1 MNEYNTTI
9 KHVITTSGELW
20 INSIIRENMP
30 GVMYFEFLDGPGLNL
45 LSTMKVSSLNE
56 LNTYKHK
63 LSKDGLFMYYCL
75 QVKTKELLDN
85 NQKSDLSSQVYCD
98 YINDRWVLY
107 NGDEIIDTNEKLSV
121 VLENKTEDNV
131 GFAVKPIFS
140 ICYLHKCLEDK
151 LRSNIF
157 NTMNNWDQ
165 YKCHKDG
172 YEDFIRHF
180 LFNTVF
186 ILKQLICQER
196 YAEATR
202 ILESMNRCA
211 GICGD
216 NQSDFNKCNCGN

>member
-98 YINDRWVLY
+98 YINDR
-107 NGDEIIDTNEKLSV
+107 
-121 VLENKTEDNV
+121 
-131 GFAVKPIFS
+131 
-140 ICYLHKCLEDK
+140 
-151 LRSNIF
+151 
-157 NTMNNWDQ
+157 
-165 YKCHKDG
+165 
-172 YEDFIRHF
+172 
-180 LFNTVF
+180 
-186 ILKQLICQER
+186 
-196 YAEATR
+196 
-202 ILESMNRCA
+202 
-211 GICGD
+211 
-216 NQSDFNKCNCGN
+216 